1 MNWNEFRMRWLNIEN
16 AKYVILWSHP
26 WEETKKINQEFN
38 VIVYYISRTNSF
50 WKIVS
55 AVFNDSKAWDDI
67 RNAIKEAQEKQT
79 LESWKKVEIKQLQ
92 FCKKHSI
99 GIFDIYQKCKP
110 KTSKENKTKLTNKK
124 NKDWSKDSSADNSRY
139 FEWINDFDENKHKL
153 FIINGIGKLYD
164 LKPNSIDEK
173 KGKKFKLYKW
183 IVPIINC
190 ISTSNASSK
199 AIESKNWKQWKIDL
213 WKTKIKEWMEYYF

>member
-1 MNWNEFRMRWLNIEN
+1 MNWNEFRMRWLNIDD

-26 WEETKKINQEFN
+26 WNQTIEINKNFN
-38 VIVYYISRTNSF
+38 VVVYYISSTNSF

-99 GIFDIYQKCKP
+99 GIFDIYQKAKP

-124 NKDWSKDSSADNSRY
+124 NKDWTKDSSADNSRY

-164 LKPNSIDEK
+164 LKPNTISEE
-173 KGKKFKLYKW
+173 KGKKFKLYKKK
-183 IVPIINC
+183 VPIINC
-190 ISTSNASSK
+190 ISTSNASSTK
-199 AIESKNWKQWKIDL
+199 IDWENGKIDL

>member
-1 MNWNEFRMRWLNIEN
+1 MNWNEFKMRWLNIEN

-26 WEETKKINQEFN
+26 WEQTKEINKTFN
-38 VIVYYISRTNSF
+38 VVVYYISKTNSF

-55 AVFNDSKAWDDI
+55 AVFNDSKAWEDI
-67 RNAIKEAQEKQT
+67 KMAIKEATEKQT
-79 LESWKKVEIKQLQ
+79 LESWKKVESKQLE

-99 GIFDIYQKCKP
+99 GIFDIYQKAKP
-110 KTSKENKTKLTNKK
+110 KVFKENKTKLTNKK
-124 NKDWSKDSSADNSRY
+124 NTDWTNASSADNSRD

-164 LKPNSIDEK
+164 LTPNTIDEK
-173 KGKKFKLYKW
+173 KGKKNKLYKW

-190 ISTSNASSK
+190 ISTSNASSTK
-199 AIESKNWKQWKIDL
+199 IKWKNGKIDL
-213 WKTKIKEWMEYYF
+213 WRKKIEETKNKYHF

>member
-1 MNWNEFRMRWLNIEN
+1 MNWNEFKMRWLNIEN
-16 AKYVILWSHP
+16 AKYVILGSHP
-26 WEETKKINQEFN
+26 WEQTKEINKTFN
-38 VIVYYISRTNSF
+38 VVVYYISKTNSF

-67 RNAIKEAQEKQT
+67 RMAIKEATEEQT
-79 LESWKKVEIKQLQ
+79 LESWKKVESKQLQ

-99 GIFDIYQKCKP
+99 GIFDIYQKVKP
-110 KTSKENKTKLTNKK
+110 KATKKNTIKPTNKK
-124 NKDWSKDSSADNSRY
+124 KADWSKIGTADNSRD

-164 LKPNSIDEK
+164 LTPNTICEE
-173 KGKKFKLYKW
+173 KGKKFKLYKKK
-183 IVPIINC
+183 VPIINC
-190 ISTSNASSK
+190 ISTSNASSTK
-199 AIESKNWKQWKIDL
+199 IDWENGKIDL

>member
-16 AKYVILWSHP
+16 AKYVILWSYP
-26 WEETKKINQEFN
+26 WEQTKKINETFN
-38 VIVYYISRTNSF
+38 VVVYYISNTNSF

-67 RNAIKEAQEKQT
+67 RMAIKEATEKQT
-79 LESWKKVEIKQLQ
+79 LESWKKVESKQLE

-99 GIFDIYQKCKP
+99 GIFDIYQKAKP

-124 NKDWSKDSSADNSRY
+124 NTDWTNASSADNSRD

-164 LKPNSIDEK
+164 LTPNSIDEK
-173 KGKKFKLYKW
+173 KGKKIKLYKRK
-183 IVPIINC
+183 VPIINC
-190 ISTSNASSK
+190 ISTSNASSTK
-199 AIESKNWKQWKIDL
+199 IDGVNWKIDL
-213 WKTKIKEWMEYYF
+213 WRKKIGEVCKI

>member
-1 MNWNEFRMRWLNIEN
+1 MNWNEFKMRWLNIEN
-16 AKYVILWSHP
+16 AKYVILWSYP
-26 WEETKKINQEFN
+26 WEQTKEINQEFN

-79 LESWKKVEIKQLQ
+79 LESWKNVEIKQLQ
-92 FCKKHSI
+92 FCQKHSI
-99 GIFDIYQKCKP
+99 GIFDIYKKAKP
-110 KTSKENKTKLTNKK
+110 KSSNK
-124 NKDWSKDSSADNSRY
+124 NKAKVNKQTDKDSSADNSRD
-139 FEWINDFDENKHKL
+139 FEWINNFDENKHKL

-164 LKPNSIDEK
+164 LKPNTISEE

-183 IVPIINC
+183 LVPIINC